1 MINRIILAAVLAAG
15 TAGTTLA
22 DVKVNT
28 PGARVETP
36 SGPVDLNLSVG
47 SPLKPTEA
55 WVGRAVYSSD
65 GKSIGDVAAIAND
78 SIYVDMGGFL
88 GIGESRVLL
97 SDAEL
102 ASVEPD
108 RIVVKLTEAE
118 AKKLPSTD
126 AKPTPSAAQP

>member
-55 WVGRAVYSSD
+55 WSAAPSTRAMARASARWPPLPTTAYT
-65 GKSIGDVAAIAND
+65 SIWAA
-78 SIYVDMGGFL
+78 S
-88 GIGESRVLL
+88 
-97 SDAEL
+97 L
-102 ASVEPD
+102 ASAN
-108 RIVVKLTEAE
+108 RACC
-118 AKKLPSTD
+118 
-126 AKPTPSAAQP
+126 